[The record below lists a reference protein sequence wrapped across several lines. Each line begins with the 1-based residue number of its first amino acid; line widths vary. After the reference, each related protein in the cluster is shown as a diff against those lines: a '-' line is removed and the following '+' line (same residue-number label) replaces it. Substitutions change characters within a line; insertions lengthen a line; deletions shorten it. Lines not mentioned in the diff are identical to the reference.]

1 VTHVQIGD
9 SNRLQPGA
17 GHLDFKGVFGALRD
31 VDYGGFLAMECTVA
45 GDPRDALPAV
55 SRFVRARLDPSA
67 SPATERPDGD
77 RHCRENAQDGLLE
90 PPIAAV

>member
-1 VTHVQIGD
+1 
-9 SNRLQPGA
+9 
-17 GHLDFKGVFGALRD
+17 
-31 VDYGGFLAMECTVA
+31 
-45 GDPRDALPAV
+45 V
-55 SRFVRARLDPSA
+55 SRFVRAQLDPSA